1 MIDRL
6 TGVVLARGITEIILD
21 VNGVGYRLE
30 TSVATTAAVG
40 ERPPGSR
47 VTLLTHL
54 HLNVNN
60 DPSIRLFGFASEEE
74 RRLFKL
80 LLPVKG
86 VGPSTALRLLSSGR
100 SVQEVE
106 RAIASGD
113 PKRIKAKGVGPK
125 IAERV
130 AIELKDKVGLPVA
143 SAPLPTASQA
153 LARPASAADR
163 ALDEA
168 FIALRSLEFEEDE
181 ARKLLQAASR
191 ALGEGATVEALVR
204 EGLRAST

>member
-6 TGVVLARGITEIILD
+6 TGTVVARGATDVVLD

-30 TSVATTAAVG
+30 ISLVTADALA

-47 VTLLTHL
+47 ATLLAHL
-54 HLNVNN
+54 HLVVNN
-60 DPSIRLFGFASEEE
+60 DPGIRLFGFATDEE

-80 LLPVKG
+80 LLPIKG
-86 VGPSTALRLLSSGR
+86 VGPQTALRLLSSGR
-100 SVQEVE
+100 TTDEVA

-130 AIELKDKVGLPVA
+130 AIELKDKIGILAQAQPSPSGSYPRPPAAESA
-143 SAPLPTASQA
+143 SE
-153 LARPASAADR
+153 
-163 ALDEA
+163 EA
-168 FIALRSLEFEEDE
+168 FLAL
-181 ARKLLQAASR
+181 
-191 ALGEGATVEALVR
+191 
-204 EGLRAST
+204 

>member
-6 TGVVLARGITEIILD
+6 TGNVVARGATDVVLD

-30 TSVATTAAVG
+30 ISLATADALA

-47 VTLLTHL
+47 ASLLTHL
-54 HLNVNN
+54 HLVVNN
-60 DPSIRLFGFASEEE
+60 EPSIKLFGFATEEE

-80 LLPVKG
+80 LLPIKG
-86 VGPSTALRLLSSGR
+86 VGPQTALRLLSSGR
-100 SVQEVE
+100 TTDDVA

-130 AIELKDKVGLPVA
+130 VIELKDKVGVL
-143 SAPLPTASQA
+143 APAVPTASGNHT
-153 LARPASAADR
+153 RPPAAGRAADEAYL
-163 ALDEA
+163 ALKG
-168 FIALRSLEFEEDE
+168 LEFDEEE
-181 ARKLLQAASR
+181 ARKLLARATARLGPQASA
-191 ALGEGATVEALVR
+191 EELVR
-204 EGLRAST
+204 EGLRSAV